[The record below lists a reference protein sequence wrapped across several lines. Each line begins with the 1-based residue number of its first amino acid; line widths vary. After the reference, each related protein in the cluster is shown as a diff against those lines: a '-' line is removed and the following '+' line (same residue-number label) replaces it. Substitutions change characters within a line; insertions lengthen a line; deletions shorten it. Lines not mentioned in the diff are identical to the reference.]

1 LKPVKAMPFKVNPI
15 VVPTVWAGTEL
26 SRLFELDNNLR
37 AGEIWF
43 FSTLPGSESVAVEGA
58 FRGYSINEI
67 MKTSGAIMLGPVLYK
82 KYGQRFPVLVKYLNA
97 GTPLSVQVHPSGK
110 DHGKTEMWHVLKTEK
125 GAGLWLGLKKGRS
138 MKQLKDAAL
147 KGKNTGAMLKKYS
160 PKTGDTYFVPA
171 GTVHALGKGSVILEV
186 QQNAYTTY
194 RLYDW
199 GRKGR
204 ELHLK
209 EAFASLKLHKNAG
222 LVKPVIEPKCEGLSW
237 KHLLQC
243 EYFAC
248 ADIKAENDI
257 ALYSEGGAPVIVS
270 VISGKVALA
279 SEVSVDCEIESS
291 QMAFVPY
298 SYGPYS
304 MKIKEGSVFILTEV
318 R

>member
-1 LKPVKAMPFKVNPI
+1 MKHKRLLPFKVNPI
-15 VVPTVWAGTEL
+15 VVPTVWAGNAL
-26 SRLFELDNNLR
+26 SDLFGLEKNVR
-37 AGEIWF
+37 AGEVWF
-43 FSTLPGSESVAVEGA
+43 FSTLAGSESVAVEGD

-67 MKTSGAIMLGPVLYK
+67 MKKAAYLMLGPELYK

-97 GTPLSVQVHPSGK
+97 GSPLSVQVHPSGIE
-110 DHGKTEMWHVLKTEK
+110 HGKTEMWYVIKAEK
-125 GAGLWLGLKKGRS
+125 NSDLWIGLKKGKTINR
-138 MKQLKDAAL
+138 LKTVSL
-147 KGKNTGAMLKKYS
+147 KGGNAGAMLKRYK
-160 PKTGDTYFVPA
+160 PKQGDTYFVPA
-171 GTVHALGKGSVILEV
+171 GTVHALGKGSVIFEV

-209 EAFASLKLHKNAG
+209 EAFASVKIDKKAG
-222 LVKPVIEPKCEGLSW
+222 LVKPVNEPKCEGLSW
-237 KHLLQC
+237 KHLVES

-248 ADIKAENDI
+248 AEVKADKDIT
-257 ALYSEGGAPVIVS
+257 LYADTISPVIVS
-270 VISGKVALA
+270 VISGKAVLA
-279 SEVSVDCEIESS
+279 SENKIDCEIKSS

-304 MKIKEGSVFILTEV
+304 IRIKAQTSVILTEV